1 MRIPTTPAT
10 LALDAAGVPWTGHA
24 FGHEDDV
31 DGYGEEAAE
40 ALGIEPERI
49 FKTLVV
55 DGGGKGATQLAVGV
69 VAVADR
75 LDTKAIARELGVKR
89 VSMADVAAAE
99 RATGYVV
106 GGISPFGQK
115 TRLPMLV
122 DRRIED
128 HDTVFVSG
136 GRRGFDV
143 EITPSSLLEAT
154 GGRLVDIRQG

>member
-31 DGYGEEAAE
+31 EGYGQEAAE
-40 ALGIEPERI
+40 ALGIPEERI

-55 DGGGKGATQLAVGV
+55 DSGAKGRHELAVAV

-75 LDTKAIARELGVKR
+75 LDTKAVARELGVKR
-89 VSMADVAAAE
+89 CSMADVAAAE

-122 DRRIED
+122 DQRITD
-128 HDTVFVSG
+128 HGTVFVSG

-143 EITPSSLLEAT
+143 ELSPDALLTAT
-154 GGRLVDIRQG
+154 GARLADVRQV

>member
-1 MRIPTTPAT
+1 MRIPTTQAT
-10 LALDAAGVPWTGHA
+10 IALDAAGVPWTGHA

-31 DGYGEEAAE
+31 QGYGEEAAE

-49 FKTLVV
+49 YKTLVV
-55 DGGGKGATQLAVGV
+55 DHGAKGRPELAVGV

-75 LDTKAIARELGVKR
+75 LDTKAVARELGVKR
-89 VSMADVAAAE
+89 VSMADVPVAE

-115 TRLPMLV
+115 TPLPMLV
-122 DRRIED
+122 DRRMLE
-128 HDTVFVSG
+128 HQTVFVSG

-143 EITPSSLLEAT
+143 EIDPQAFLEAT
-154 GGRLVDIRQG
+154 GGRVADIRQA

>member
-10 LALDAAGVPWTGHA
+10 LALDAAGVDWTGHA
-24 FGHEDDV
+24 FGHADEV
-31 DGYGEEAAE
+31 EGYGEEAAE

-55 DGGGKGATQLAVGV
+55 DSGGKGRHELAVAV

-75 LDTKAIARELGVKR
+75 LDTKAVARELGVKR
-89 VSMADVAAAE
+89 CSMADVAAAE

-106 GGISPFGQK
+106 GGISPFGQR
-115 TRLPMLV
+115 TRLPMVV
-122 DRRIED
+122 DRRLEE
-128 HDTVFVSG
+128 HETVFVSG

-143 EITPSSLLEAT
+143 EIAPAAFLLAT
-154 GGRLVDIRQG
+154 GGRLADVRQS

>member
-10 LALDAAGVPWTGHA
+10 RALDAAGVPWTGHA

-31 DGYGEEAAE
+31 EGYGEEASE

-55 DGGGKGATQLAVGV
+55 DTGGRRQSSLAVGV

-75 LDTKAIARELGVKR
+75 LDTKAVARELGVKR
-89 VSMADVAAAE
+89 VSMADVALAE

-106 GGISPFGQK
+106 GGISPFGQR

-122 DRRIED
+122 DRRLEE
-128 HDTVFVSG
+128 HATVFLSG

-143 EITPSSLLEAT
+143 EITPAAFLEAT
-154 GGRLVDIRQG
+154 GARMVDIRA

>member
-55 DGGGKGATQLAVGV
+55 DGGGKGATQL
-69 VAVADR
+69 ADR

-154 GGRLVDIRQG
+154 GGRLADIRQG